1 MTAKKKEQQPVAD
14 ESAVKAYLQDN
25 PDFFNDNLDLLLELN
40 LPHGGDGAIS
50 LVERQ
55 VAVLRDRNKET
66 KKKLDEYVKNAKHND
81 DIFKKCQY
89 MILGLMEAENQED
102 FLRNMEKGFK
112 RDFKSN
118 AYSLMIFGDSPR
130 QINHFTSVVSKASAN
145 EYVSSL
151 IRSTKPTLGSL
162 RPAEQDF
169 LFRHQSDKVKSAVV
183 MSVREGREQLALLAI
198 GSSDA
203 NYFRPGMGTLFIGF
217 IADALARLIPR
228 FITQPRA

>member
-1 MTAKKKEQQPVAD
+1 MTAKQEEQAID
-14 ESAVKAYLQDN
+14 ESAVTVYLKQN
-25 PDFFNDNLDLLLELN
+25 PDFFSTHSDLLMELN

-50 LVERQ
+50 LVEKQ

-66 KKKLDEYVKNAKHND
+66 KKKLDTYIKNAKHND

-89 MILGLMEAENQED
+89 MILGLMEAEDQD
-102 FLRNMEKGFK
+102 GFLKNMEKGFK

-118 AYSLMIFGDSPR
+118 AYSLMIFGEEPR
-130 QINHFTSVVSKASAN
+130 QINHFTSIVTKSSAN
-145 EYVSSL
+145 EYAASL
-151 IRSTKPTLGSL
+151 IRSTKPALGTL

-183 MSVREGREQLALLAI
+183 MSVRDGPEQLALLAI

-228 FITQPRA
+228 FITHPNP

>member
-1 MTAKKKEQQPVAD
+1 MTAKKQKQDIVIE
-14 ESAVKAYLQDN
+14 ESAVETYLREN
-25 PDFFNDNLDLLLELN
+25 PDFFVTHNDLLTEIT
-40 LPHGGDGAIS
+40 LPHGESGSIS
-50 LVERQ
+50 LVEKQ
-55 VAVLRDRNKET
+55 VSVLRDRNKESR
-66 KKKLDEYVKNAKHND
+66 KRLDEYLKTAKHND
-81 DIFKKCQY
+81 DVFKKCQY
-89 MILGLMEAENQED
+89 MILGLIESDDQES
-102 FLRNMEKGFK
+102 FLKNMEKGFK

-118 AYSLMIFGDSPR
+118 AYSLMIFGDKPR
-130 QINHFTSVVSKASAN
+130 QINHFTNVITRSSAN

-151 IRSTKPTLGSL
+151 IRSTKPTLGTL

-203 NYFRPGMGTLFIGF
+203 NYFKPGMGTLFIGF

-228 FITQPRA
+228 FITGPG

>member
-1 MTAKKKEQQPVAD
+1 MTAKKQTQETVIEEA
-14 ESAVKAYLQDN
+14 AVKAYLEEN
-25 PDFFNDNLDLLLELN
+25 PDFFVENSELLMSLN
-40 LPHGGDGAIS
+40 LPHGESGSIS

-55 VAVLRDRNKET
+55 VAVLRDRNKESRQQ
-66 KKKLDEYVKNAKHND
+66 LDEFVKTATHND
-81 DIFKKCQY
+81 DVFKKCQF
-89 MILGLMEAENQED
+89 MILGLIEAEDQEN
-102 FLRNMEKGFK
+102 FLKNMEKGFK

-118 AYSLMIFGDSPR
+118 AYSLMIFGDTPR
-130 QINHFTSVVSKASAN
+130 QINHFTSIVTRSSAN

-151 IRSTKPTLGSL
+151 IRSTKPTLGTL

-169 LFRHQSDKVKSAVV
+169 LFRHQSEKVKSAVV

-217 IADALARLIPR
+217 IADALAKLIPR
-228 FITQPRA
+228 FITGPS

>member
-1 MTAKKKEQQPVAD
+1 MTAKKQPKEIVVEA
-14 ESAVKAYLQDN
+14 SAVKAYLEAN
-25 PDFFNDNLDLLLELN
+25 PDFFVENDDLLTTLI
-40 LPHGGDGAIS
+40 LPHGEGGSIS

-55 VAVLRDRNKET
+55 VAVLRDRNKDSRNQ
-66 KKKLDEYVKNAKHND
+66 LDEFVKTATHND
-81 DIFKKCQY
+81 NVFKKCQY
-89 MILGLMEAENQED
+89 MILGLIEAENQED
-102 FLRNMEKGFK
+102 FLKNMEKGFK

-118 AYSLMIFGDSPR
+118 AYSLMIFGDTPR
-130 QINHFTSVVSKASAN
+130 QINHFTSVVTRSSAN
-145 EYVSSL
+145 EFVSSL
-151 IRSTKPTLGSL
+151 IRSTKPTLGTL

-203 NYFRPGMGTLFIGF
+203 NYFKPGMGTLFIGF

-228 FITQPRA
+228 FITKPT